1 MGYKELIMNMNFGD
15 KHRVMGIWVFLAIL
29 LASGP
34 VFSQNNPSDSIQIIS
49 TDSIQLPLP
58 EAVAM
63 ERINITRNY
72 MTALGA
78 WGLINVVQGRIS
90 ASNTVGPEHYFHQMS
105 SYFNAVN
112 VGIAA
117 AGFLGI
123 KKQLLKTNTL
133 ASEIQA
139 QQKIQKILLINSAL
153 DIGYFGIGLLMRN
166 SGIRNQN
173 AKIQGYGG
181 SIMLQGAFL
190 LAYDLLQF
198 GAHRKNGKRLG
209 QKFGIWTLGP
219 TPSGMGLA
227 YRF

>member
-1 MGYKELIMNMNFGD
+1 MNMIIGS
-15 KHRVMGIWVFLAIL
+15 KSWTIGIGVFLAII
-29 LASGP
+29 LANGP
-34 VFSQNNPSDSIQIIS
+34 VFSQNNPSDSVQ
-49 TDSIQLPLP
+49 TAVNDSIQLPLP

-63 ERINITRNY
+63 ERINITRGY

-78 WGLINVVQGRIS
+78 WGLVNVVQGSIS
-90 ASNTVGPEHYFHQMS
+90 TTNTVGPEHYFHQMS

-117 AGFLGI
+117 LGFLGI
-123 KKQLLKTNTL
+123 KKQLLTTNTL

-153 DIGYFGIGLLMRN
+153 DVGYFGIGLLMRN
-166 SGIRNQN
+166 SGIKNQN

>member
-1 MGYKELIMNMNFGD
+1 MNKIIASKGWTI
-15 KHRVMGIWVFLAIL
+15 GIWLFLAIL
-29 LASGP
+29 GATGP
-34 VFSQNNPSDSIQIIS
+34 VFSQNTPSDSAQ
-49 TDSIQLPLP
+49 TTVNDSIQLPLP

-63 ERINITRNY
+63 ERINITRGY

-78 WGLINVVQGRIS
+78 WGLVNVVQGSIS
-90 ASNTVGPEHYFHQMS
+90 TTNTVGPEHYFHQMS
-105 SYFNAVN
+105 AYFNAVN

-117 AGFLGI
+117 VGFLGI

-139 QQKIQKILLINSAL
+139 QLKIQKILLINSAL
-153 DIGYFGIGLLMRN
+153 DVGYFATGLLMRN
-166 SGIRNQN
+166 SGIKNQN

-190 LAYDLLQF
+190 LVYDLLQF
-198 GAHRKNGKRLG
+198 GAHHKNGKRLG

>member
-1 MGYKELIMNMNFGD
+1 MNKIIASKALG
-15 KHRVMGIWVFLAIL
+15 VGIGVFLAII

-34 VFSQNNPSDSIQIIS
+34 VFSQNPSSDTVQNASN
-49 TDSIQLPLP
+49 DSIQLPLP
-58 EAVAM
+58 EDVAM

-78 WGLINVVQGRIS
+78 WGLVNVVQGSIS
-90 ASNTVGPEHYFHQMS
+90 ATNTVGPEHYFHQMS

-117 AGFLGI
+117 VGFLGI

-133 ASEIQA
+133 DSEIKA

-153 DIGYFGIGLLMRN
+153 DVGYFASGLLMRN
-166 SGIRNQN
+166 SGIKNQN

-190 LAYDLLQF
+190 LVYDLLQF

>member
-1 MGYKELIMNMNFGD
+1 MNMNIGN
-15 KHRVMGIWVFLAIL
+15 KGWVIGIWVFLAIFL
-29 LASGP
+29 VSGP
-34 VFSQNNPSDSIQIIS
+34 VFSQNNPSDSAQNTS
-49 TDSIQLPLP
+49 NDSIQLPLP
-58 EAVAM
+58 ESVAM

-78 WGLINVVQGRIS
+78 WGLVNVVQGSIS
-90 ASNTVGPEHYFHQMS
+90 ATNTVGPEHYFHQMS

-117 AGFLGI
+117 VGFLGI
-123 KKQLLKTNTL
+123 KKQLLKINTL

-153 DIGYFGIGLLMRN
+153 DVGYFGIGLLMRN
-166 SGIRNQN
+166 SGIKNQN

-181 SIMLQGAFL
+181 SIMLQGTFL
-190 LAYDLLQF
+190 LVYDLLQF
-198 GAHRKNGKRLG
+198 TAHRKNGKRLG

>member
-1 MGYKELIMNMNFGD
+1 MNKIIGSKGCMI
-15 KHRVMGIWVFLAIL
+15 VIWVFLAIFW
-29 LASGP
+29 ASGP
-34 VFSQNNPSDSIQIIS
+34 VFSQNNPPDSVQIVTNDSIQV
-49 TDSIQLPLP
+49 PLP

-72 MTALGA
+72 MTALGT
-78 WGLINVVQGRIS
+78 WGLVNVVQGSIS
-90 ASNTVGPEHYFHQMS
+90 TTNTVGPEHYFHQMS
-105 SYFNAVN
+105 AYFNAVN

-117 AGFLGI
+117 VGFLGI

-133 ASEIQA
+133 ASEIRE

-153 DIGYFGIGLLMRN
+153 DIGYFGIGLLMRS
-166 SGIRNQN
+166 SGIKNQN

-181 SIMLQGAFL
+181 SIMLQGTFL
-190 LAYDLLQF
+190 LVYDLLQF

-219 TPSGMGLA
+219 TTNGMGLA

>member
-1 MGYKELIMNMNFGD
+1 MI
-15 KHRVMGIWVFLAIL
+15 VIWVFLAIFW
-29 LASGP
+29 ASGP
-34 VFSQNNPSDSIQIIS
+34 VFSQNNPPDSVQIVTNDSIQV
-49 TDSIQLPLP
+49 PLP

-72 MTALGA
+72 MTALGT
-78 WGLINVVQGRIS
+78 WGLVNVVQGSIS
-90 ASNTVGPEHYFHQMS
+90 TTNTVGPEHYFHQMS
-105 SYFNAVN
+105 AYFNAVN

-117 AGFLGI
+117 VGFLGI

-133 ASEIQA
+133 ASEIRE

-153 DIGYFGIGLLMRN
+153 DIGYFGIGLLMRS
-166 SGIRNQN
+166 SGIKNQN

-181 SIMLQGAFL
+181 SIMLQGTFL
-190 LAYDLLQF
+190 LVYDLLQF

-219 TPSGMGLA
+219 TTTGMGLA

>member
-1 MGYKELIMNMNFGD
+1 MNKIIASKALG
-15 KHRVMGIWVFLAIL
+15 VGIGVFLAII
-29 LASGP
+29 LASEP
-34 VFSQNNPSDSIQIIS
+34 VFSQNTSSDSVQNAS
-49 TDSIQLPLP
+49 NDSIQLPLP

-78 WGLINVVQGRIS
+78 WGLVNVVQGSIS
-90 ASNTVGPEHYFHQMS
+90 ATNTVGPEHYFHQMS

-117 AGFLGI
+117 VGFLGI
-123 KKQLLKTNTL
+123 KKQLLKNNTL
-133 ASEIQA
+133 DSEIKA

-153 DIGYFGIGLLMRN
+153 DVGYFGIGLLMRN
-166 SGIRNQN
+166 SGIKNQN

>member
-1 MGYKELIMNMNFGD
+1 MNKIIASKALG
-15 KHRVMGIWVFLAIL
+15 VGIGVFLAII

-34 VFSQNNPSDSIQIIS
+34 VFSQNNASDSAQ
-49 TDSIQLPLP
+49 TAANDSIQLPLP

-78 WGLINVVQGRIS
+78 WGLVNVVKGSIS
-90 ASNTVGPEHYFHQMS
+90 ATNAVGPEHYFHQMS

-117 AGFLGI
+117 VGFLGI

-133 ASEIQA
+133 DSEIKA

-153 DIGYFGIGLLMRN
+153 DVGYFGIGLLMRN
-166 SGIRNQN
+166 SGIKNQN
-173 AKIQGYGG
+173 AKIQCYGG

-198 GAHRKNGKRLG
+198 GAHHKNGKRLG
-209 QKFGIWTLGP
+209 QKLGIWTLGP

>member
-1 MGYKELIMNMNFGD
+1 MIIGSKAWTI
-15 KHRVMGIWVFLAIL
+15 GIGVFLAIFV
-29 LASGP
+29 ASGP
-34 VFSQNNPSDSIQIIS
+34 VFSQNNASDSVQ
-49 TDSIQLPLP
+49 TAFNDSIRLPMP

-78 WGLINVVQGRIS
+78 WGLVNVVQGSIS
-90 ASNTVGPEHYFHQMS
+90 TTNTVGPEHYFHQMS
-105 SYFNAVN
+105 AYFNAVN

-133 ASEIQA
+133 DSEIKA

-153 DIGYFGIGLLMRN
+153 DVGYFGIGLLMRN
-166 SGIRNQN
+166 SGIKNQN

>member
-1 MGYKELIMNMNFGD
+1 MNKIIGSKGCMI
-15 KHRVMGIWVFLAIL
+15 VIWVFLAIFW
-29 LASGP
+29 ASGP
-34 VFSQNNPSDSIQIIS
+34 VFSQNNPPDSAQIVTNDSIQV
-49 TDSIQLPLP
+49 PLP

-72 MTALGA
+72 MTALGT
-78 WGLINVVQGRIS
+78 WGLVNVVQGSIS
-90 ASNTVGPEHYFHQMS
+90 TTNTVGPEHYFHQMS
-105 SYFNAVN
+105 AYFNAVN

-117 AGFLGI
+117 VGFLGI

-133 ASEIQA
+133 ASEIRE

-153 DIGYFGIGLLMRN
+153 DIGYFGIGLLMRS
-166 SGIRNQN
+166 SGIKNQN

-181 SIMLQGAFL
+181 SIMLQGTFL
-190 LAYDLLQF
+190 LVYDLLQF

-219 TPSGMGLA
+219 TTTGMGLA

>member
-1 MGYKELIMNMNFGD
+1 MN
-15 KHRVMGIWVFLAIL
+15 KIIASKALAVGIGVFLAFI

-34 VFSQNNPSDSIQIIS
+34 VFSQNTSSDSVQTAS
-49 TDSIQLPLP
+49 NDSIQLPLP

-78 WGLINVVQGRIS
+78 WGLVNVVQGSIS
-90 ASNTVGPEHYFHQMS
+90 ATNTVGPEHYFHQMS

-117 AGFLGI
+117 VGFLGI

-133 ASEIQA
+133 DSEIKA

-153 DIGYFGIGLLMRN
+153 DVGYFGIGLLMRN
-166 SGIRNQN
+166 SGIKNQN

>member
-1 MGYKELIMNMNFGD
+1 MNKIIASKGWTI
-15 KHRVMGIWVFLAIL
+15 GIWLFLAIWG
-29 LASGP
+29 ATGP
-34 VFSQNNPSDSIQIIS
+34 VFSQNTPSDSAQ
-49 TDSIQLPLP
+49 TTVNDSIQLPLP

-63 ERINITRNY
+63 ERINITRGY

-78 WGLINVVQGRIS
+78 WGLVNVVQGSIS
-90 ASNTVGPEHYFHQMS
+90 TTNTVGPEHYFHQMS
-105 SYFNAVN
+105 AYFNAVN

-117 AGFLGI
+117 VGFLGI

-133 ASEIQA
+133 ASEIQS

-153 DIGYFGIGLLMRN
+153 DVGYFATGLLMRN
-166 SGIRNQN
+166 SGIKNQN

-190 LAYDLLQF
+190 LVYDLLQF
-198 GAHRKNGKRLG
+198 GAHHKNGKRLG

>member
-1 MGYKELIMNMNFGD
+1 MNKIISCKGYLIALGAFFA
-15 KHRVMGIWVFLAIL
+15 VL
-29 LASGP
+29 LFSTP
-34 VFSQNNPSDSIQIIS
+34 SFSQNNPPDSAQ
-49 TDSIQLPLP
+49 TTQNDSIQLPLP

-78 WGLINVVQGRIS
+78 WGLLNVVQGSIS
-90 ASNTVGPEHYFHQMS
+90 ATNTVGPEHYFHQMS
-105 SYFNAVN
+105 AYFNAVN

-133 ASEIQA
+133 TSEIQA
-139 QQKIQKILLINSAL
+139 QRQIQKILLINSAL
-153 DIGYFGIGLLMRN
+153 DVGYFATGLILRNVGIKNLN
-166 SGIRNQN
+166 P
-173 AKIQGYGG
+173 KTQGYGG

-190 LAYDLLQF
+190 LVYDLLQY
-198 GAHRKNGKRLG
+198 GAHHKNGKKLG
-209 QKFGIWTLGP
+209 QKIGVWSFGP
-219 TPSGMGLA
+219 TTTGMGLS

>member
-1 MGYKELIMNMNFGD
+1 MNMIIGSKAWVLGFG
-15 KHRVMGIWVFLAIL
+15 VFLAIIV
-29 LASGP
+29 ASGP
-34 VFSQNNPSDSIQIIS
+34 VFSQNNASDSAQ
-49 TDSIQLPLP
+49 TAANDSIQLPLP

-78 WGLINVVQGRIS
+78 WGLVNVVQGSIS
-90 ASNTVGPEHYFHQMS
+90 ATNTVGPEHYFHQMS

-133 ASEIQA
+133 DSEIKA

-153 DIGYFGIGLLMRN
+153 DVGYFGIGLLTRN
-166 SGIRNQN
+166 SVIKNQN

>member
-1 MGYKELIMNMNFGD
+1 MNKIIASKGWTI
-15 KHRVMGIWVFLAIL
+15 GIWLFLAIL
-29 LASGP
+29 GATGP
-34 VFSQNNPSDSIQIIS
+34 VFSQNTPSDSAQ
-49 TDSIQLPLP
+49 TTVNDSIQLPLP

-63 ERINITRNY
+63 ERINITRGY

-78 WGLINVVQGRIS
+78 WGLVNVVQGSIS
-90 ASNTVGPEHYFHQMS
+90 TTNTVGPEHYFHQMS
-105 SYFNAVN
+105 AYFNAVN

-117 AGFLGI
+117 VGFLGI

-153 DIGYFGIGLLMRN
+153 DVGYFATGLLMRN
-166 SGIRNQN
+166 SGIKNQN

-190 LAYDLLQF
+190 LVYDLLQF

>member
-1 MGYKELIMNMNFGD
+1 MNKIIGN
-15 KHRVMGIWVFLAIL
+15 KTWTIGILAFLAII

-34 VFSQNNPSDSIQIIS
+34 VFGQNNASDSAQTVS
-49 TDSIQLPLP
+49 NDSIQLPLP
-58 EAVAM
+58 EDVAM

-78 WGLINVVQGRIS
+78 WGLVNVVQGSIS
-90 ASNTVGPEHYFHQMS
+90 ATNTVGPEHYFHQMS
-105 SYFNAVN
+105 AYFNTVN

-117 AGFLGI
+117 LGFLGI
-123 KKQLLKTNTL
+123 KKQLLKTNTM
-133 ASEIQA
+133 ASEIRE
-139 QQKIQKILLINSAL
+139 QQKIQKILLINSGL
-153 DIGYFGIGLLMRN
+153 DIGYFGIGLLMRG

-209 QKFGIWTLGP
+209 QKFGIWSLGP
-219 TPSGMGLA
+219 TSTGMGLA

>member
-1 MGYKELIMNMNFGD
+1 MNKIIASKALG
-15 KHRVMGIWVFLAIL
+15 VGIGVFLAII

-34 VFSQNNPSDSIQIIS
+34 VFSQNNASDSVQNAS
-49 TDSIQLPLP
+49 NDSIQLPLP

-78 WGLINVVQGRIS
+78 WGLVNVVQGSIS
-90 ASNTVGPEHYFHQMS
+90 ATNTVGPEHYFHQMS
-105 SYFNAVN
+105 AYFNAVN

-117 AGFLGI
+117 VGFLGI

-139 QQKIQKILLINSAL
+139 QQKIQKILVINSAL
-153 DIGYFGIGLLMRN
+153 DLGYFGIGLLMRN
-166 SGIRNQN
+166 SGIKNQN
-173 AKIQGYGG
+173 DKIQGYGG

-190 LAYDLLQF
+190 LVYDLLQF
-198 GAHRKNGKRLG
+198 GAHRKNGKKLG

-219 TPSGMGLA
+219 TSTGMGLA

>member
-1 MGYKELIMNMNFGD
+1 
-15 KHRVMGIWVFLAIL
+15 
-29 LASGP
+29 
-34 VFSQNNPSDSIQIIS
+34 
-49 TDSIQLPLP
+49 
-58 EAVAM
+58 
-63 ERINITRNY
+63 

-78 WGLINVVQGRIS
+78 WGLVNVVQGGIS
-90 ASNTVGPEHYFHQMS
+90 ATNTVGPEHYFHQMS
-105 SYFNAVN
+105 AYFNAVN

-117 AGFLGI
+117 VGFLGI

-133 ASEIQA
+133 ASEIRE
-139 QQKIQKILLINSAL
+139 QQKVQKILLINSAL
-153 DIGYFGIGLLMRN
+153 DVGYFGIGLLMRN
-166 SGIRNQN
+166 SGIKNQN

-219 TPSGMGLA
+219 TSTGMGLA